1 MQQAVRNNADQL
13 LRDIG
18 KVTARI
24 AASEV
29 EAEKEIEVVRAHYA
43 RGIDPLRDRLKG
55 LDKELIT
62 LMKSRRVPLFDGKDT
77 LKLLHGILLYNK
89 EDKVSIPRDALE
101 KIKAQKWKEA
111 ILVAES
117 VNRAVVEKWPD
128 ERLVVI
134 GAKRKAKE
142 TYSYEL
148 TNKSEVGGQK
158 SEVREQ
164 KSEIKAR

>member
-1 MQQAVRNNADQL
+1 MQHAVRKNADQL
-13 LRDIG
+13 LKDIG
-18 KVTARI
+18 KATI
-24 AASEV
+24 KLQFSEA

-43 RGIDPLRDRLKG
+43 RSIDPLRDRLKG

-77 LKLLHGILLYNK
+77 LKLLHGILLYAR
-89 EDKVSIPRDALE
+89 EMRVSIPRDALS
-101 KIKAQKWKEA
+101 KIEA
-111 ILVAES
+111 AGWDEAVKIAKTVD
-117 VNRAVVEKWPD
+117 RAMVEKWAD

-148 TNKSEVGGQK
+148 TEIGRQK

-164 KSEIKAR
+164 KSENKAR

>member
-1 MQQAVRNNADQL
+1 MQHAVRKNADQL
-13 LRDIG
+13 LKDIG
-18 KVTARI
+18 KTTARLQT
-24 AASEV
+24 SEA

-101 KIKAQKWKEA
+101 KITAQGWKEA
-111 ILVAES
+111 IIIAES
-117 VNRAVVEKWPD
+117 VDRAVVQEWAD
-128 ERLVVI
+128 ERLVMI

-148 TNKSEVGGQK
+148 RDTGSE
-158 SEVREQ
+158 
-164 KSEIKAR
+164 

>member
-1 MQQAVRNNADQL
+1 MQHAVRKNADQL

-18 KVTARI
+18 KTTARI

-43 RGIDPLRDRLKG
+43 KIFDPLRDRLKG

-89 EDKVSIPRDALE
+89 EDKVSIPRDALG
-101 KIKAQKWKEA
+101 KIKDAGWKEA
-111 ILVAES
+111 IIIAES
-117 VNRAVVEKWPD
+117 VDRAMVEKWPD

-142 TYSYEL
+142 TYSYEIR
-148 TNKSEVGGQK
+148 S
-158 SEVREQ
+158 
-164 KSEIKAR
+164 

>member
-1 MQQAVRNNADQL
+1 MQEAVREEADRL
-13 LRDIG
+13 LDDIG
-18 KVTARI
+18 KITARLKN
-24 AASEV
+24 AEGQA
-29 EAEKEIEVVRAHYA
+29 EAEIETVRAHFA
-43 RGIDPLRDRLKG
+43 RSIDPLRERLQG

-62 LMKSRRVPLFDGKDT
+62 LMKSRQVPLFDGRDT

-101 KIKAQKWKEA
+101 KIKGQGWKEA
-111 ILVAES
+111 ILIAES

-134 GAKRKAKE
+134 GAKRKEKK

-148 TNKSEVGGQK
+148 RDTGCE
-158 SEVREQ
+158 
-164 KSEIKAR
+164 

>member
-1 MQQAVRNNADQL
+1 MQESVRKDEDKLLNA
-13 LRDIG
+13 IG
-18 KVTARI
+18 KSTVRI
-24 AASEV
+24 AASEA

-43 RGIDPLRDRLKG
+43 RSIDPLRDRLKG
-55 LDKELIT
+55 LDKELIG

-111 ILVAES
+111 ILIAES

-128 ERLVVI
+128 ERLVMI
-134 GAKRKAKE
+134 GAKKKE
-142 TYSYEL
+142 KKSYSYEV
-148 TNKSEVGGQK
+148 KEVPK
-158 SEVREQ
+158 VPKVR
-164 KSEIKAR
+164 SA

>member
-1 MQQAVRNNADQL
+1 MQEAAREEADRL
-13 LRDIG
+13 LDDIG
-18 KVTARI
+18 KITARLKT
-24 AASEV
+24 AEV
-29 EAEKEIEVVRAHYA
+29 EAEAEIETVRAHFA
-43 RGIDPLRDRLKG
+43 RSIDPLRERLQG

-62 LMKSRRVPLFDGKDT
+62 LMKSRQVPLFDGRDT

-101 KIKAQKWKEA
+101 KIKGLGWKEA
-111 ILVAES
+111 ILIAES

-134 GAKRKAKE
+134 GAKRKEKK

-148 TNKSEVGGQK
+148 K
-158 SEVREQ
+158 
-164 KSEIKAR
+164 